1 MKRSKR
7 DQLLDVAVEM
17 FFKNGCHT
25 TGIDQLLAQA
35 GVAKMTL
42 YAHFKSKDELILAAA
57 ERVSEEQLERLEA
70 VRQDNKL
77 DFVQQLHTLFDD
89 LEEFISREDYAGC
102 PFQNVAVEFKDPEHP
117 VRQLVVQHKKEVE
130 RRAVEALRGAG
141 AKNPEAVAR
150 RITLLAEGAK
160 IMVQVTG
167 DRAYLKEARAA
178 GRDLLLESLGEA
190 YAASG

>member
-1 MKRSKR
+1 MSRSKR

-17 FFKNGCHT
+17 FFTKGCHT
-25 TGIDQLLAQA
+25 TGIDHLLDQA

-42 YAHFKSKDELILAAA
+42 YSHFKSKEDLILAAA

-70 VRQDNKL
+70 VRRDGNL
-77 DFVQQLHTLFDD
+77 SYEQQLHAVFDD
-89 LEEFISREDYAGC
+89 LEEFIDSIDYAGC

-117 VRQLVVQHKKEVE
+117 VRQLVVRHKKEVE
-130 RRAVEALRGAG
+130 RRVVEALRGAG
-141 AKNPEAVAR
+141 AKHPEAVAR

-160 IMVQVTG
+160 IMVQITG

-178 GRDLLLESLGEA
+178 GRDLLLESLGQ
-190 YAASG
+190 ASAI